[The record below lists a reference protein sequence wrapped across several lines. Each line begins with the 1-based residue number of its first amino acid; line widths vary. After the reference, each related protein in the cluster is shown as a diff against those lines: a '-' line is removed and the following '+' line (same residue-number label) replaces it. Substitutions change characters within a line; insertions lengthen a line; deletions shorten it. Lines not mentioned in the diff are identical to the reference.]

1 MDSYFYRVLLI
12 PSAVFLSVLFGP
24 SYSSGAAVTQF
35 ITINGPKGGLVSI
48 LTITAVFAV
57 TLSLS
62 FELARK
68 FSSYEY
74 VGFIKHLL
82 KRFWFL
88 YEIVILLGIVAG
100 LSIAITIGGAILADR
115 FGLMAWVGSLTI
127 FLIIVLL
134 TFYGR
139 NVVKKS
145 MILSVVALFLVLGIF
160 VFQLFSDH
168 LDQIALVLAN
178 SEAQASGVISGL
190 RYAVV
195 SAGFVPLLLYCAVG
209 LRTRGEAF
217 VAGVVAAVVA
227 VLPEL
232 VFHFAFLIDYPNVIQ
247 HPVPIYRMFELVSTP
262 FMLNVYVLLMFV
274 LVAQTGVGLQQGLI
288 ERCDVWQMNRKAV
301 PMTRSQHAAVA
312 TATAIISVGLSS
324 MGVVALILRAY
335 ALLFF
340 GFIAVFIVPLLTYGV
355 YLVFQ
360 PRAQLTPLEDSVDV

>member
-1 MDSYFYRVLLI
+1 MDSYLYRVLLV

-35 ITINGPKGGLVSI
+35 ITVNGPKGGLVSI
-48 LTITAVFAV
+48 LTIAAVFAV

-68 FSSYEY
+68 FKSYEY
-74 VGFIKHLL
+74 VGFIRHLL

-100 LSIAITIGGAILADR
+100 LSIAITIGGAILEDR
-115 FGLMAWVGSLTI
+115 FGLMAWVGSLAI

-145 MILSVVALFLVLGIF
+145 MILSMAALFLVLGIF
-160 VFQLFSDH
+160 VFQLYSDH
-168 LDQIALVLAN
+168 LVQIAHVFAN
-178 SEAQASGVISGL
+178 SEIQASGIVSGL

-217 VAGVVAAVVA
+217 VAGIVAAVIA
-227 VLPEL
+227 VLPEI
-232 VFHFAFLIDYPNVIQ
+232 VFHFAFLVDYPDVIQ
-247 HPVPIYRMFELVSTP
+247 HPIPIYRMFELVSTP
-262 FMLNVYVLLMFV
+262 FMLNVYALLMFL

-288 ERCDVWQMNRKAV
+288 ERCNAWQKNRNGV
-301 PMTRSQHAAVA
+301 SMTRKQHAAVA

-335 ALLFF
+335 AILFF
-340 GFIAVFIVPLLTYGV
+340 GFIAVFMAPLLTYGV

-360 PRAQLTPLEDSVDV
+360 SRVQPASLEDGVDV